1 MNKYQLSLQIEQPIA
16 KACKSWSGCI
26 ESFPAERN
34 PVLVAKQS
42 CAAQEGQPVKFQVT
56 QNGNLE
62 ERDRSNGSQN
72 ELTIVVIFVMQVS
85 R

>member
-1 MNKYQLSLQIEQPIA
+1 M
-16 KACKSWSGCI
+16 
-26 ESFPAERN
+26 
-34 PVLVAKQS
+34 
-42 CAAQEGQPVKFQVT
+42 KFQVT